1 MLGRKICINKNIE
14 LPQNTILST
23 QGNYTLNNEINFE
36 IIDTYRTKYVIIKSN
51 EKTVYIHLYG
61 NTDLSEVVDTS
72 DGDIFIYNSEI
83 PEEIP
88 PSAKE
93 IIISGESDFII
104 NSDYNKHLDQGE
116 NLHLTAKDGDIKIY
130 NLERSICDII
140 KNENRFDHREYN
152 KLINSIKSYFS

>member
-1 MLGRKICINKNIE
+1 M
-14 LPQNTILST
+14 
-23 QGNYTLNNEINFE
+23 
-36 IIDTYRTKYVIIKSN
+36 
-51 EKTVYIHLYG
+51 YIHLYG
-61 NTDLSEVVDTS
+61 NPDLSEVVDTN

-116 NLHLTAKDGDIKIY
+116 NLHLTAKDGDIKI
-130 NLERSICDII
+130 NL
-140 KNENRFDHREYN
+140 
-152 KLINSIKSYFS
+152 